1 MTSPRCPAARQL
13 ALRENHGKTLM
24 YTAAGS
30 EWRQFGHPR
39 RRRPIDS
46 VVLDENISERILAD
60 VNEFRRNPAWYQD
73 RGG

>member
-1 MTSPRCPAARQL
+1 
-13 ALRENHGKTLM
+13 M

-39 RRRPIDS
+39 RRRPLDS
-46 VVLDENISERILAD
+46 VVLDQNISERILAD

-73 RGG
+73 RGGSCVVSAGNRIEVGQAGWYLPG